1 MTDFGD
7 FFCFLDGRLI
17 RQIGDASAEVKLAVA
32 DSWLVED
39 GKARDIDAHFERFA
53 TWAKSA
59 DSGCEADLLP
69 FFEAVR
75 EAIPKAGRWFP
86 RIEYH
91 NEAPEG
97 QRLYLRLR
105 EAPAAMPT
113 MTLWTYPEPDPRIN
127 PLVKGPDLSLGMQ
140 LRRAAQMHGA
150 DEAVL
155 LDSDGEVSEGAL
167 SALVW
172 WREDVLCAPGPEI
185 KWLDSITRRQV
196 FSIAESMGLET
207 REESAAPEELAGL
220 EIWGLSSLQGIRL
233 VTEWV
238 NLDQRV
244 GQPKYFDSFVK
255 RLKLLSASIQ

>member
-7 FFCFLDGRLI
+7 FFCFLDGSLI

-32 DSWLVED
+32 DSWIVED
-39 GKARDIDAHFERFA
+39 GKARDIEAHFERFA
-53 TWAKSA
+53 GWAAAA
-59 DSGCEADLLP
+59 DSTCEKDLP
-69 FFEAVR
+69 AFFAAVR
-75 EAIPKAGRWFP
+75 EAIPKTGRWFP
-86 RIEYH
+86 RIEFH
-91 NEAPEG
+91 EEAPVG

-105 EAPAAMPT
+105 EAPAALAT
-113 MTLWTYPEPDPRIN
+113 MTLWTYPESDPRVN

-150 DEAVL
+150 DEAVI
-155 LDSDGEVSEGAL
+155 LDEQGFVAEGAL

-172 WREDVLCAPGPEI
+172 WRGETLCAPGEDI
-185 KWLDSITRRQV
+185 LWLDSITRRQV

-207 REESAAPEELAGL
+207 SLERATPEQLAGL

-233 VTEWV
+233 VTDWV
-238 NLDQRV
+238 DLGSRV

-255 RLKLLSASIQ
+255 RLRLLSAAIQ